1 MGFSINSDLID
12 KYSIIR
18 DNVVI
23 IENAP
28 NNPQSAQIGFDEW
41 NNNQYIRDYSNLENC
56 RTYKYKVRTHLCN
69 NLSID
74 SEEIPVTVQES
85 INDYTW
91 VSNELKQPNATK
103 GDYENRIEISWN
115 NNTSLIHSLKY
126 KDA

>member
-1 MGFSINSDLID
+1 MVITSTEHNLDGDYYASDGWIQLRWDSQVNSDLID

-74 SEEIPVTVQES
+74 SEEIPVTVQR
-85 INDYTW
+85 
-91 VSNELKQPNATK
+91 V
-103 GDYENRIEISWN
+103 
-115 NNTSLIHSLKY
+115 
-126 KDA
+126 